1 MAFSCGQLNPFRL
14 EPWKFNKPT
23 LDIFTY
29 NSKCA
34 QTEEKI
40 PTLVSSIRK
49 KDADIVCKYKV
60 RNVDI
65 LDPLGTDLA

>member
-1 MAFSCGQLNPFRL
+1 MRKMEVFVQKKFIKMAFSCGQLNPFRL

-23 LDIFTY
+23 LDIYTY

-40 PTLVSSIRK
+40 PTLVSNIRRK
-49 KDADIVCKYKV
+49 KI
-60 RNVDI
+60 
-65 LDPLGTDLA
+65 PT